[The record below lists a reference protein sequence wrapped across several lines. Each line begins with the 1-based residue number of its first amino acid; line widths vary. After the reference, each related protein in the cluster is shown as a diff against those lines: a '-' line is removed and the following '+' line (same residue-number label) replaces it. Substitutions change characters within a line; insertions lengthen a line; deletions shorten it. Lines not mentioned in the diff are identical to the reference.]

1 MGNWK
6 LTIWAVC
13 LGITAVSAAT
23 GQELNAPQID
33 LIKKTANDVCNTVK
47 DARGQRNNQQIEG
60 DVQAKLSG
68 LPGKLINLGGA
79 TKGFINHEDFDGLT
93 REATAIALTGDR
105 ECRERLFNKMFD
117 RLSLASSLGSPQPKA
132 AADPSKTRS
141 GTPARGVI
149 ACSAFPGY
157 PLGRWRLLVA
167 TESVARYSQFINFT
181 RPNGGTWLPDTGQGN
196 FKTSAKPSP
205 GTEVIIDFRPD
216 SSNYRSVNKLVVS
229 PDGCRMSGTYS
240 DSEGRRGEATYV
252 YDSH

>member
-1 MGNWK
+1 VDNWR
-6 LTIWAVC
+6 LTTWAVC
-13 LGITAVSAAT
+13 IGIAAASGAT

-33 LIKKTANDVCNTVK
+33 LIKQTANDVCNTVK

-68 LPGKLINLGGA
+68 LPGKLIDLGGTA
-79 TKGFINHEDFDGLT
+79 KGSISHEDFEGLT

-117 RLSLASSLGSPQPKA
+117 RLSFAPSPKIP
-132 AADPSKTRS
+132 PV
-141 GTPARGVI
+141 RGVI

-167 TESVARYSQFINFT
+167 TESVAKYAQFINFT
-181 RPNGGTWLPDTGQGN
+181 RPNGGTWFPYTGQGS
-196 FKTSAKPSP
+196 FRTSARPSP
-205 GTEVIIDFRPD
+205 GAEVNIEFRPD
-216 SSNYRSVNKLVVS
+216 SSDYRSVNRLVVS